1 MNFLNKINK
10 QDKVQIYIDPN
21 YSAIGWID
29 FIGKDYIIVRESAEG
44 LTNKEVIIPID
55 KIKYVRPRK

>member
-1 MNFLNKINK
+1 MERKMNFLNKINK

-29 FIGKDYIIVRESAEG
+29 FIGPPNDRLWQG
-44 LTNKEVIIPID
+44 LRGAGGPVPATF
-55 KIKYVRPRK
+55 